1 MVKHIVMVKLKE
13 FDSKEEKQE
22 KARKFKKMLEDLVDK
37 ITELNAME
45 VGLNFNP
52 NPAAYDVV
60 LISEFETNEG
70 LDNYRKH
77 PEHLKILDFLKEIM
91 NNTVVVDYEI

>member
-1 MVKHIVMVKLKE
+1 MVKHVVMVKLKE

-22 KARKFKKMLEDLVDK
+22 KAKKFKKMLEDLVDK
-37 ITELNAME
+37 ITELKAME

-52 NPAAYDVV
+52 NPVAYDVV
-60 LISEFETNEG
+60 LISEFETIEG
-70 LDNYRKH
+70 LENYRKH
-77 PEHLKILDFLKEIM
+77 PEHVIVLDFLKEIM